1 MKEMNK
7 ATTDNMQVPLS
18 KKGQQKLGLALG
30 GGGARGLAHVLILE
44 VFDELGIKPHRIAGT
59 SIGAIL
65 GSLYSAGHTAKEIRE
80 LVDSLFLLERK
91 ELAHALVKFNIFK
104 WIELIDPK
112 LGKGG
117 LVDADHFMGYLHKA
131 VRVDHFEDLSI
142 PLQAVAADY
151 WTGEQVIMDSGDLLP
166 SIKASM
172 ALPDIFSPV
181 QLGDRLLIDGGA
193 VNPLPYDVLPDD
205 CDYVIAIDVLGI
217 LQLQSHAEPSF
228 YESIFRT
235 ARIMGQAIVAEKL
248 KRDMPD
254 IYIKPEI
261 KNIHTLEFGKYAEIY
276 RQAEPAKEMFKRKL
290 EKLLV

>member
-1 MKEMNK
+1 MNK
-7 ATTDNMQVPLS
+7 ANVDSNHNSSGTSTQP
-18 KKGQQKLGLALG
+18 KLGLALG
-30 GGGARGLAHVLILE
+30 GGGARGLAHVLLLE

-59 SIGAIL
+59 SIGAVL

-80 LVDSLFLLERK
+80 LVDSLFQLERK
-91 ELAHALVKFNIFK
+91 ELTHALVKFNIFK

-117 LVDADHFMGYLHKA
+117 LIDADHFMGYLHKA
-131 VRVDHFEDLSI
+131 IRRDRFEDLSI

-151 WTGEQVIMDSGDLLP
+151 WTGEQVILDTGELLP
-166 SIKASM
+166 AIKASM

-193 VNPLPYDVLPDD
+193 VNPLPYDILPDD
-205 CDYVIAIDVLGI
+205 CNYIVAIDVLGI

-235 ARIMGQAIVAEKL
+235 ARIMGQAIVSEKL
-248 KRDMPD
+248 KRKMPD
-254 IYIKPEI
+254 IYLKPEI

-276 RQAEPAKEMFKRKL
+276 RLAEPAKDALKRKL
-290 EKLLV
+290 ETLLA

>member
-1 MKEMNK
+1 MNK
-7 ATTDNMQVPLS
+7 ATADRTQNPS
-18 KKGQQKLGLALG
+18 NRKGHPRLGLALG

-65 GSLYSAGHTAKEIRE
+65 GSLYSAGHTAQEIRE
-80 LVDSLFLLERK
+80 LVDSLFQLERK

-131 VRVDHFEDLSI
+131 IRADRFEDLPI

-151 WTGEQVIMDSGDLLP
+151 WTGEQIIMESGELLP
-166 SIKASM
+166 AIKASM

-205 CDYVIAIDVLGI
+205 CDHIVAIDVLGI
-217 LQLQSHAEPSF
+217 LQLQSHEEPSF

-248 KRDMPD
+248 KHNMPD
-254 IYIKPEI
+254 IYIKPKI
-261 KNIHTLEFGKYAEIY
+261 KDIHTLEFSKYAEIY
-276 RQAEPAKEMFKRKL
+276 RQAEPAKEIFKRKL
-290 EKLLV
+290 DNLLA